1 VFRGALRLTTIGLLI
16 AVTLVAFEAMA
27 VPTAMPTAVRKLHG
41 VAHYGSAFSGFI
53 IANLIGMVACA
64 WHAHIT
70 LSMLAVARLAGANA
84 LAVKENRHHRTGM
97 INYTFPELRRL
108 LVH

>member
-1 VFRGALRLTTIGLLI
+1 VFRGALRLTTIGLLV

-27 VPTAMPTAVRKLHG
+27 VPTAMPTAVRELPG
-41 VAHYGSAFSGFI
+41 LAHYGWAFSGFI
-53 IANLIGMVACA
+53 IASVIGMVASA

-70 LSMLAVARLAGANA
+70 LSMLALARLAGAKA
-84 LAVKENRHHRTGM
+84 LAEKGNRHPRTGM